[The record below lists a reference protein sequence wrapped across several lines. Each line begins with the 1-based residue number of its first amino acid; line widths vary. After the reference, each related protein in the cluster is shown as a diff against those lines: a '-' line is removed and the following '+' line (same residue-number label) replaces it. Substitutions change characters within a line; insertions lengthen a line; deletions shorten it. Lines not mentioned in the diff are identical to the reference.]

1 MDARIRGTTGAR
13 MMELKQLSEQVVA

>member
-13 MMELKQLSEQVVA
+13 MMELKQLGEQVVA

>member
-13 MMELKQLSEQVVA
+13 MMELKQLGEHVVA